1 MVIVIVILVWN
12 EVLRFIDVWSFVR
25 YGLELE
31 ENVYFVKVSRDDF
44 VICLKKYGNFMRLLY
59 LCFGYFIENF
69 LIVNIG
75 E

>member
-25 YGLELE
+25 YWLELE

-44 VICLKKYGNFMRLLY
+44 VICLK
-59 LCFGYFIENF
+59 
-69 LIVNIG
+69 
-75 E
+75 

>member
-1 MVIVIVILVWN
+1 MVIVFVILVWN

-44 VICLKKYGNFMRLLY
+44 VICLK
-59 LCFGYFIENF
+59 
-69 LIVNIG
+69 
-75 E
+75 